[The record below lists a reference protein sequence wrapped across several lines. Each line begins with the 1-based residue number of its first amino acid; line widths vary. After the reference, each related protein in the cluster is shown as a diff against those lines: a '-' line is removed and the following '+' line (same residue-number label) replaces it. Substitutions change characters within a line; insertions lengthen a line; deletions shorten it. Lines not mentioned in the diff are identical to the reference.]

1 MVTFEEEK
9 KFGILDVD
17 DANEAIGAGNVWE
30 RRLWLVVVIGA
41 NAEVRIV
48 LRKST
53 DVMAIRTLRLC
64 NNIGGLR

>member
-1 MVTFEEEK
+1 MVTFEEGK
-9 KFGILDVD
+9 RFGILDVD

-48 LRKST
+48 
-53 DVMAIRTLRLC
+53 
-64 NNIGGLR
+64 